1 MILRFQRFYSK
12 QTAKLKKILVIFSH
26 RPGKGVSQGFAR
38 PKESWTQAKPES
50 CPFEAGARKAGM
62 FKGIEGMALKYI
74 AMMLIAAL
82 VVAAFVQVTG
92 MMVSLGTNGTVVAN
106 QTLQTVLDQSLGNV
120 IKGNITP

>member
-1 MILRFQRFYSK
+1 
-12 QTAKLKKILVIFSH
+12 
-26 RPGKGVSQGFAR
+26 
-38 PKESWTQAKPES
+38 
-50 CPFEAGARKAGM
+50 M